1 MAAWTPCPYHGEHRF
16 DADRVVA
23 LWDRLHAGDGEP
35 LPGDPAVLRAWA
47 YYHEGDFQRAMM
59 AGLAAGGA
67 GITLANQATAVYAC
81 HLEPR
86 EATRQDLLLKAAERA
101 GEQAAREPGN
111 ANAWFW
117 QAYCVARYCQ
127 SISVAQSV
135 AQGLGPRV
143 RDALHRTIELLPRH
157 AHGHTALGVFHAETI
172 DKIGALIGSMTY
184 GAKRDIGLRMIR
196 EGLRLN
202 PGSAAVPM
210 EAAKA
215 LVLLEGEAAS
225 EEAAALWAQAAGRD
239 PLDAVERMHVER
251 ARVELKVQPSL
262 RPG

>member
-1 MAAWTPCPYHGEHRF
+1 MAAWTPCPYRGEHRF
-16 DADRVVA
+16 DPDRVVA

-35 LPGDPAVLRAWA
+35 LPDNPAVLRAWA
-47 YYHEGDFQRAMM
+47 YYHEGDLQRAMM

-81 HLEPR
+81 HLEPS
-86 EATRQDLLLKAAERA
+86 EAIRQSLLLRAAERA

-111 ANAWFW
+111 PNAWFW

-135 AQGLGPRV
+135 AQGLGRRV
-143 RDALHRTIELLPRH
+143 RDALHRTIELQPLH
-157 AHGHTALGVFHAETI
+157 AHAHIALGLFHAEII
-172 DKIGALIGSMTY
+172 DKVGALIGSMTY

-202 PGSAAVPM
+202 PGSVAMQM

-215 LVLLEGEAAS
+215 LLLLEGEANS
-225 EEAAALWAQAAGRD
+225 EEAAQLCEQAAGRE
-239 PLDAVERMHVER
+239 PLDALERMHVER
-251 ARVELKVQPSL
+251 ARAELNV
-262 RPG
+262 